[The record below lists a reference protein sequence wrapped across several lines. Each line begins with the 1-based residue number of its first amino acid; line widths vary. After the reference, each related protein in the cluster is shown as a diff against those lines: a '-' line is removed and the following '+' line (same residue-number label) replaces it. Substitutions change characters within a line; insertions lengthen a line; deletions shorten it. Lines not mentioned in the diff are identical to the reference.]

1 MQWDKVRKLAA
12 LELLSWDECNSIWN
26 WKYSVV
32 VCFTGISPL
41 CGLFQITKQSLF
53 YLYIS
58 PWHEWYGNAHLNICK
73 NWAADT
79 TGQQMYAEVWFNGR
93 TRSHD
98 DFIRT
103 ELTDE
108 SSYTCTYSP
117 FSPQACEAFQ
127 QIWSYRIIINCIHQ
141 YQSFRS
147 FLYDNCNSTIKA
159 RDATLKLSPHWTVL
173 DPLFGIPISSEN
185 SFTWCHIT
193 LQQRPY
199 TGGVCVCSQ
208 FK

>member
-1 MQWDKVRKLAA
+1 
-12 LELLSWDECNSIWN
+12 
-26 WKYSVV
+26 
-32 VCFTGISPL
+32 
-41 CGLFQITKQSLF
+41 
-53 YLYIS
+53 
-58 PWHEWYGNAHLNICK
+58 
-73 NWAADT
+73 
-79 TGQQMYAEVWFNGR
+79 MYAEVWFNGR

-108 SSYTCTYSP
+108 SAYTCTYWP

-199 TGGVCVCSQ
+199 TGGVCVFTIQIKHFLPKNNSIPFQ
-208 FK
+208 HLVSVTFTYSSPPIDKQQREMAMVNIKPNWQT